1 MVIMN
6 KRTKPLSL
14 SIMESL
20 ERRTTLSKKHTN
32 YLSGLQKGFEGELA
46 FDGMTEELGMG
57 CIVINDLFLQPKLSN
72 AFQIDTLV
80 VIGETLYL
88 YEIKNYSGDYCYGA
102 EMLLKRPDFELS
114 NPLIQVQSTKNK
126 LKLFLNELG
135 YHVKVKAYVV
145 YVHPEFTLFHAPE
158 NETNILPSQIKRHFA
173 SLRIEIALTIKPPK
187 NFVKDLMMHKSD
199 SPLFTK
205 DFPKYNFTDL
215 KKGMVCEGCGSFE
228 LIKYRQTYC
237 CSDCGYKNTI
247 HSILLNAITEYQ
259 QLFPDS
265 KLSTRIIYD
274 WCDET
279 MSKKRIKRALNE
291 LSIK

>member
-1 MVIMN
+1 MITN

-20 ERRTTLSKKHTN
+20 ERRTTLSRKHTN
-32 YLSGLQKGFEGELA
+32 YLNGLQKGFEGELS
-46 FDGMTEELGMG
+46 FDCMTEELGTG
-57 CIVINDLFLQPKLSN
+57 CIVIKDLFLQPKLSN
-72 AFQIDTLV
+72 AFQIDTLM

-114 NPLIQVQSTKNK
+114 NPLIQLQSTKNK

-135 YHVKVKAYVV
+135 HRLQVKAYVV

-173 SLRIEIALTIKPPK
+173 NLKIEIALAIKVPK
-187 NFVKDLMMHKSD
+187 KFVEDLMMYKSD
-199 SPLFTK
+199 PPLFTK
-205 DFPKYNFTDL
+205 DFPEYSFTDL

-228 LIKYRQTYC
+228 LIKYRQTYRC
-237 CSDCGYKNTI
+237 KDCGYKNTI
-247 HSILLNAITEYQ
+247 HSTLLNAITEYQ

-279 MSKKRIKRALNE
+279 VSKKRVKRALNE